1 MLLVGICQEQLNLLE
16 THINGGRSYGI
27 RAIRKLRLPV
37 CMKSTKDAAICDGM
51 IYWDDL

>member
-1 MLLVGICQEQLNLLE
+1 MLLVGICQEQL

-27 RAIRKLRLPV
+27 RAIGKLRLPV
-37 CMKSTKDAAICDGM
+37 CVKSTKDAAICDGM